1 MNFDFSD
8 EQKQLREQ
16 ARRFF
21 ADTSSIETVRHI
33 LDGPDPYDR
42 SLWKK
47 LGEMGFLG
55 AAIPEEYGGLGVG
68 YLELCVIAE
77 EAGRS
82 LAPVP
87 IASSIYLAAEL
98 LKAAGTD
105 EQKRKW
111 LPGLA
116 SGDMIGTLAL
126 TEDIGRGEPQK
137 LVTCEHDGLL
147 HGQKLPVAY
156 GDIADLAIVAARSGG
171 AEGETAISLYLVDL
185 SGRGVTRDAVETLDP
200 TQSHARVKFAGA
212 PAEPLGESGQGW
224 ALLQRAFDR
233 AAVLVAF
240 EQIGGADR
248 ALEMA
253 RDYALER
260 MAFGRQ
266 IGSFQAVK
274 HMLADMY
281 VAAALARSNAY
292 YGAWALSSGADELP
306 IAAAMARVSATLAF
320 QQCAKNNIQVHGGMG
335 FTWEFDCHLFY
346 RRSNALALALG
357 SLSTW
362 EDKLIERM
370 SEQNNLASAS

>member
-8 EQKQLREQ
+8 EQKQLKDQ

-21 ADTSSIETVRHI
+21 ADASSIEAVRQI
-33 LDGPDPYDR
+33 LDGPAPFDR

-55 AAIPEEYGGLGVG
+55 AAIPEEYGGLGIG

-87 IASSIYLAAEL
+87 MASSIYLAAEI
-98 LKAAGTD
+98 LKTAGSE
-105 EQKRKW
+105 EQKQKW
-111 LPGLA
+111 LPRLA
-116 SGDMIGTLAL
+116 SGDAIGTFAL
-126 TEDIGRGEPQK
+126 VEGIGRAEPHK
-137 LVTCEHDGLL
+137 IAALMSESGLD
-147 HGQKLPVAY
+147 GQKMPVLY
-156 GDIADLAIVAARSGG
+156 GDVADIAIVVARSGDSP
-171 AEGETAISLYLVDL
+171 TTISLYLVELD
-185 SGRGVTRDAVETLDP
+185 GAGVTREVVSTLDP
-200 TQSHARVKFAGA
+200 TQSYAKLSFANA
-212 PAEPLGESGQGW
+212 PAEMVGQPGEGW
-224 ALLQRAFDR
+224 EVAQRGLDR
-233 AAVLVAF
+233 AAILIAF

-266 IGSFQAVK
+266 IGSFQAIK

-292 YGAWALSSGADELP
+292 YGAWALSSNAEELP
-306 IAAAMARVSATLAF
+306 IAAALARVSATLAF

-335 FTWEFDCHLFY
+335 FTWEFDCHLYY
-346 RRSNALALALG
+346 RRSNILALALG

-370 SEQNNLASAS
+370 NRQNNLASAS